1 MFNFMSVRTIPK
13 NYRNLTGLANSQKA
27 NDAFFE
33 SSLERDFLTMIEF
46 DSCIESYDV
55 QPVCISWVDS
65 NGRKRKYT
73 PDVLLSYISGR
84 SSFSNSNIV
93 LCEIK
98 YRSDIQKN
106 WEGLKPK
113 FKAAIRY
120 AKEQG
125 WRFKLFTENEIR
137 TTYMENARFLQPYLR
152 DALNESHEELIFGAL
167 HSMRECSVEQLI
179 KSLFNDKWA
188 QAEILP
194 SLWWLIAAKRVNLDL
209 NLPITMSSRIWIGR

>member
-1 MFNFMSVRTIPK
+1 MSVRTIPK

-27 NDAFFE
+27 KGAFFE
-33 SSLERDFLTMIEF
+33 SSLERDFLTTIEF
-46 DSCIESYDV
+46 DSGVESYDV
-55 QPVCISWVDS
+55 QPVCISWVDA
-65 NGRKRKYT
+65 NGKAREYT
-73 PDVLLSYISGR
+73 PDVLVNYLPARSGFR
-84 SSFSNSNIV
+84 SSDIV

-106 WEGLKPK
+106 WTELKPK

-125 WRFKLFTENEIR
+125 WHFKLFTEHEIR

-152 DALNESHEELIFGAL
+152 ESLDESHESLVLNAML
-167 HSMRECSVEQLI
+167 SMRECTVEQLL
-179 KSLFNDKWA
+179 KSLFHDKWA

-194 SLWWLIAAKRVNLDL
+194 SVWWLVAAKRISLDL
-209 NLPITMSSRIWIGR
+209 NLPITMSSRIWLER